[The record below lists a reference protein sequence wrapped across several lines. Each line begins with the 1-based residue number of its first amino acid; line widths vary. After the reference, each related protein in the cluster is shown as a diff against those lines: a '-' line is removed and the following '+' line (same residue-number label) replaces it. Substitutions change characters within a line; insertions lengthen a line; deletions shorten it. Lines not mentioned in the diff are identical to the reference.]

1 MDALEICNKLRSEVS
16 GVATSGI
23 PLDVFPQK
31 MQQMIL
37 DLARTENYSIEFTV
51 TSLISAM
58 AAAIGNSCYIR
69 IKGNWI
75 TPPILYVM
83 LVGKP
88 GVGKTP
94 PLNFAYKP
102 LHDIDTE
109 EHHKFKALK
118 DEYASIVER
127 NKGKKRTEWE
137 ALPPVP
143 VLHKN
148 IMNDFTPE
156 ILMHN
161 HDANLRGVAV
171 VVDEIMGLFNTIN
184 RYNNSSFIQQM
195 LSAHNGLPI
204 DVSRCNLDCPLRIDH
219 PCIQIAGTIQTGI
232 VHELYDMGF
241 KKNGFLDRF
250 LFSFPK
256 DLKITPW
263 IKDVDQ
269 DAAMVDR
276 PFRVWKEIID
286 KSMALPF
293 TEGTFNI
300 LNLSDEA
307 TDIFYDWRN
316 EECERQNAITN
327 ESMIDTRF
335 AKVPLNTARL
345 ALIFQLF
352 RWACDESHKDYVDA
366 ESVNAAIR
374 MSDYFEKSYK
384 RMDNLVST
392 DAIDPVKKQWFASLD
407 NKFVT
412 AEAVNAGAEL
422 GICKRM
428 VMYMLADLREKNVIN
443 KLQQGEY
450 EKIQQ

>member
-16 GVATSGI
+16 GVASSGI

-31 MQQMIL
+31 MQQMVL

-118 DEYASIVER
+118 DEYSAIVER

-137 ALPPVP
+137 LLPSVP

-156 ILMHN
+156 ILMRNHN
-161 HDANLRGVAV
+161 ANLRGVAV

-250 LFSFPK
+250 LFSFPS

-263 IKDVDQ
+263 IKNVEQ
-269 DAAMVDR
+269 DAALTDR
-276 PFRVWKEIID
+276 PFRVWKEVID
-286 KSMALPF
+286 KAMTLPF
-293 TEGTFNI
+293 TEGVFNI

-327 ESMIDTRF
+327 ESLIDTRF

-345 ALIFQLF
+345 ALVFQMF
-352 RWACDESHKDYVDA
+352 RWACDESHKDFVDA
-366 ESVNAAIR
+366 DSINAAIR

-384 RMDNLVST
+384 RMDDIVST
-392 DAIDPVKKQWFASLD
+392 ETIDPVKKQWFDSLG
-407 NKFVT
+407 NKFIT
-412 AEAVNAGAEL
+412 AEAVKAGADF
-422 GICKRM
+422 GFAKRT
-428 VMYMLADLREKNVIN
+428 VMYMLKDFCQRNLISKD
-443 KLQQGEY
+443 KQGNY
-450 EKIQQ
+450 EKVQQ